1 MKKRGWLCLLCAAL
15 LAGSLL
21 AAAALRAPVPLPGPA
36 KAGEPLT
43 LMVATDLH
51 FLSPSLTDGGPFF
64 MQAVERGDG
73 KLVEYMDQVTDAL
86 ADRALELK
94 PDALILTGDLTLNGE
109 RESLADLAEKL
120 RQVQAGGV
128 PVLLLPGNHDIGS
141 LFACRYEGDTAY
153 LTTNI
158 SQADF
163 RELCGEFGPDR
174 ALAAEEGSFSYV
186 YEAAEDLRLLF
197 LDANT
202 AGSGGKLLPET
213 LRWAEEQLKAAKEAG
228 AQVITVTHQNMLPQS
243 SALNLGY
250 VIGNWREALAILR
263 EGGVK
268 TNLSGHSHF
277 LHRAEEEGFTDYCTE
292 ALSVT
297 PLRYALLELNGEREV
312 SYRTESLPLLQRE
325 AAERFDACSRLK
337 LEATI
342 AALEAPEEQAAEM
355 LDYAVELNRAY
366 FTGELDPAA
375 ARADPRWEL
384 WQTYGGGSFWL
395 EYMESMT
402 EEDT

>member
-1 MKKRGWLCLLCAAL
+1 MKKRGWITLLCAAL
-15 LAGSLL
+15 LLGGLL
-21 AAAALRAPVPLPGPA
+21 AVALGQAPARLPGPA
-36 KAGEPLT
+36 AAGEPLT

-51 FLSPSLTDGGPFF
+51 YRSPALTDGGAFF

-73 KLVEYMDQVTDAL
+73 KLVEYMDQVTDVL

-109 RESLADLAEKL
+109 RQSLVDLAEKL
-120 RQVQAGGV
+120 QRVQDGGV

-158 SQADF
+158 SQGDF
-163 RELCGEFGPDR
+163 RELCAAFGPDR
-174 ALAAEEGSFSYV
+174 ALAADEASFSYV

-197 LDANT
+197 LDANA
-202 AGSGGKLLPET
+202 AGSRGKILPET
-213 LRWAEEQLKAAKEAG
+213 LLWAVQQLKEAREAG
-228 AQVITVTHQNMLPQS
+228 AQVLSVTHQNVFPQS
-243 SALNLGY
+243 QALNKGY
-250 VIGNWREALAILR
+250 VIGNWQEVLALLR
-263 EGGVK
+263 EGGVR

-277 LHRAEEEGFTDYCTE
+277 LHRAEEDGFTDYCTE

-297 PLRYALLELNGEREV
+297 PLRYALLELDGARRV
-312 SYRTESLPLLQRE
+312 SYRTESLPLLQEE

-337 LEATI
+337 LEAAM
-342 AALEAPEEQAAEM
+342 AALEVPEGEAEAM
-355 LDYAVELNRAY
+355 LDYAVKLNRAY
-366 FTGELDPAA
+366 FTGELDGAA
-375 ARADPRWEL
+375 AKADPCWAL

-395 EYMESMT
+395 DYMESMI
-402 EEDT
+402 EEDA